1 MQYNSTVVSKKRGY
15 IMWKQDID
23 TNQIVELR
31 LKPNVYFGYGAI
43 NKINDISKE
52 LKNKGIDRILV
63 VSGKNAYK
71 TSGAWE
77 KIEKAFKENGI
88 EYTNFAE
95 VTPNPT
101 VDAVDTAVEQGKKFQ
116 AKAVM
121 GLGGGSPIDAA
132 KATAILLANEGKTAR
147 ELMEFKFTPD
157 KALPIIA
164 INLTHGTG
172 TETNRFSVVTIPETQ
187 YKPAI
192 AYDCIY
198 PSYSIDDPGLMMKL
212 SPEQTIYVSI
222 DAVNHSIEAAT
233 TKVASPYS
241 ISTARE
247 CIELV
252 AKYLP
257 VINKNPNDKEARYYL
272 LYASILG
279 GVSFD
284 NGLLH
289 FTHALEHP
297 LSAVKPKLAHG
308 LGLAMILPAVI
319 KHIYKSKSKTLSSIL
334 HSIIPDLKGDAN
346 EADYAAKKMEEWL
359 KSVGVTKKLSDEGF
373 SQSDVDKLVNLT
385 FETPSLSGLLSIAPI
400 ESSKDVVREIFEES
414 LKSYT

>member
-1 MQYNSTVVSKKRGY
+1 
-15 IMWKQDID
+15 MWKNEVDI
-23 TNQIVELR
+23 NQVVELR
-31 LKPNVYFGYGAI
+31 LKPNVYFGFGAI
-43 NKINDISKE
+43 NKIEDVAKDMKS
-52 LKNKGIDRILV
+52 KGIDKILV
-63 VSGKNAYK
+63 VSGRNAYK
-71 TSGAWE
+71 SSGAWE
-77 KIEKAFKENGI
+77 VIEKALKNNGI
-88 EYTNFAE
+88 AYTNYAE

-101 VDAVDTAVEQGKKFQ
+101 ADAVDAAAKQGKEFG

-121 GLGGGSPIDAA
+121 GIGGGSPIDAA
-132 KATAILLANEGKTAR
+132 KSVAIMLANEGVTAR
-147 ELMEFKFTPD
+147 DIYEFKFIPE
-157 KALPIIA
+157 KAVPIVA

-172 TETNRFSVVTIPETQ
+172 TETNRFAVVTIPETE

-198 PSYSIDDPGLMMKL
+198 PSYSIDDPALMMNL

-241 ISTARE
+241 ISTAKE

-257 VINKNPNDKEARYYL
+257 IINKDPQNKEARYFL

-297 LSAVKPKLAHG
+297 LSGVKPKLSHG
-308 LGLAMILPAVI
+308 LGLAMILPAVV
-319 KHIYKSKSKTLSSIL
+319 KNIYPAKAKTLASLFST
-334 HSIIPDLKGDAN
+334 IIPDLKGTPD
-346 EADYAAKKMEEWL
+346 EAEYAAKKIEEWL
-359 KSVGVTKKLSDEGF
+359 FSVGITKKLTDEGF
-373 SQSDVDKLVNLT
+373 SEADVEKLVNLT
-385 FETPSLSGLLSIAPI
+385 FETPSLSGLISIAPV
-400 ESSKDVVREIFEES
+400 EGTKEVVKAIFTES
-414 LKSYT
+414 LKAYN

>member
-1 MQYNSTVVSKKRGY
+1 
-15 IMWKQDID
+15 MWKSDVDI
-23 TNQIVELR
+23 NRVVELR
-31 LKPNVYFGYGAI
+31 VKPNVYFGFGAI
-43 NKINDISKE
+43 NKIEEIARD
-52 LKNKGIDRILV
+52 LKTKGIDKILV
-63 VSGKNAYK
+63 VSGRNAYK
-71 TSGAWE
+71 SSGAWDV
-77 KIEKAFKENGI
+77 IEKALKANDI
-88 EYTNFAE
+88 AYTNYAE

-101 VDAVDTAVEQGKKFQ
+101 ADAVDAAAKQGKEFG

-121 GLGGGSPIDAA
+121 GIGGGSPIDAA
-132 KATAILLANEGKTAR
+132 KSVAIMLANEGVTAR
-147 ELMEFKFTPD
+147 DIYEFKFIPE
-157 KALPIIA
+157 KAVPIIA

-172 TETNRFSVVTIPETQ
+172 TETNRFAVVTIPETE

-198 PSYSIDDPGLMMKL
+198 PSYSIDDPALMMNL

-233 TKVASPYS
+233 TKVASPLS
-241 ISTARE
+241 ISTAKE

-257 VINKNPNDKEARYYL
+257 RINANPNDKEARYFL

-297 LSAVKPKLAHG
+297 LSGVKPKLSHG
-308 LGLAMILPAVI
+308 LGLAMILPSVI
-319 KHIYKSKSKTLSSIL
+319 KHIYPAKAKTLASLFST
-334 HSIIPDLKGDAN
+334 IIPDLEGIPG
-346 EADYAAKKMEEWL
+346 EAEYAAVKIEEWL
-359 KSVGVTKKLSDEGF
+359 YNVGIKKKLSDEGF
-373 SQSDVDKLVNLT
+373 NEADIDKLVNLT
-385 FETPSLSGLLSIAPI
+385 FETPSLAGLISIAPV
-400 ESSKDVVREIFEES
+400 EGTKEVVKAIFTES
-414 LKSYT
+414 LHPYKK

>member
-1 MQYNSTVVSKKRGY
+1 
-15 IMWKQDID
+15 MWKKDVDI
-23 TNQIVELR
+23 NQVVELR
-31 LKPNVYFGYGAI
+31 LKPNVYFGFGAI
-43 NKINDISKE
+43 NKIEDVAKDMKS
-52 LKNKGIDRILV
+52 KGIDKILV
-63 VSGKNAYK
+63 VSGRNAYK
-71 TSGAWE
+71 SSGAWDV
-77 KIEKAFKENGI
+77 IEKALKNNGI
-88 EYTNFAE
+88 AYTNYAE

-101 VDAVDTAVEQGKKFQ
+101 ADAVDAAAKQGKEFG

-121 GLGGGSPIDAA
+121 GIGGGSPIDAA
-132 KATAILLANEGKTAR
+132 KSVAIMLANDGVTAR
-147 ELMEFKFTPD
+147 DIYEFKFIPE
-157 KALPIIA
+157 KAVPIVA

-172 TETNRFSVVTIPETQ
+172 TETNRFAVVTIPETE

-198 PSYSIDDPGLMMKL
+198 PSYSIDDPALMMHL
-212 SPEQTIYVSI
+212 SSEQTMYVSI

-241 ISTARE
+241 ISTAKE

-257 VINKNPNDKEARYYL
+257 IINKDPQNKEARYFL

-297 LSAVKPKLAHG
+297 LSGVKPKLSHG
-308 LGLAMILPAVI
+308 LGLAMILPAVV
-319 KHIYKSKSKTLSSIL
+319 KYIYPAKAKTLASLFST
-334 HSIIPDLKGDAN
+334 IIPDLKGTPD
-346 EADYAAKKMEEWL
+346 EAEYAAKKIEEWL
-359 KSVGVTKKLSDEGF
+359 FSVGITKKLTDEGF
-373 SQSDVDKLVNLT
+373 SEADVEKLVNLT
-385 FETPSLSGLLSIAPI
+385 FETPSLSGLISIAPV
-400 ESSKDVVREIFEES
+400 EGTKEVVKAIFTES
-414 LKSYT
+414 LKAYN

>member
-1 MQYNSTVVSKKRGY
+1 
-15 IMWKQDID
+15 MWIKDVDI
-23 TNQIVELR
+23 NQVVELR
-31 LKPNVYFGYGAI
+31 VKPNVYFGVGAI
-43 NKINDISKE
+43 NKMEDIAKD
-52 LKNKGIDRILV
+52 LKAKGLDKVIV

-71 TSGAWE
+71 SSGAWE
-77 KIEKAFKENGI
+77 VIEKAFKNNGI
-88 EYTNFAE
+88 EYVNYAE

-101 VDAVDTAVEQGKKFQ
+101 VDAVDAATKIGKDFG

-121 GLGGGSPIDAA
+121 GIGGGSPIDAA
-132 KATAILLANEGKTAR
+132 KSVAILLANRDYNAR
-147 ELMEFKFTPD
+147 DLYEFKFAPTE
-157 KALPIIA
+157 ALPIIA

-172 TETNRFSVVTIPETQ
+172 TETNRFAVVSIPENE

-198 PSYSIDDPGLMMKL
+198 PSYSIDDPALMQNL
-212 SPEQTIYVSI
+212 SPEQTIYVSV

-233 TKVASPYS
+233 TKVASPLS
-241 ISTARE
+241 ISLAKS

-257 VINKNPNDKEARYYL
+257 VINKDPKNMEARYYL

-297 LSAVKPKLAHG
+297 LSGVKPKLAHG
-308 LGLAMILPAVI
+308 LGLAMLLPAVV
-319 KHIYKSKSKTLSSIL
+319 KYIYPAKGATLASIL
-334 HSIIPDLKGDAN
+334 SSIIPDLKGTPD
-346 EADYAAKKMEEWL
+346 EADYAAQKVEEWL
-359 KSVGVTKKLSDEGF
+359 QSVGITQKLTDEGF
-373 SQSDVDKLVNLT
+373 SADDVDKLVNLA
-385 FETPSLSGLLSIAPI
+385 FETPSLSGLLSIAPVDAGK
-400 ESSKDVVREIFEES
+400 ETVKAIFTES
-414 LKSYT
+414 LTAYNK

>member
-1 MQYNSTVVSKKRGY
+1 MSKKGELY
-15 IMWKQDID
+15 MWKNEVDI
-23 TNQIVELR
+23 NQVVELR
-31 LKPNVYFGYGAI
+31 LKPNVYFGFGAI
-43 NKINDISKE
+43 NKIEDVAKDMKS
-52 LKNKGIDRILV
+52 KGIDKILV
-63 VSGKNAYK
+63 VSGRNAYK
-71 TSGAWE
+71 SSGAWE
-77 KIEKAFKENGI
+77 VIEKALKNNGI
-88 EYTNFAE
+88 AYTNYAE

-101 VDAVDTAVEQGKKFQ
+101 ADAVDAAAKQGKEFG

-121 GLGGGSPIDAA
+121 GIGGGSPIDAA
-132 KATAILLANEGKTAR
+132 KSVAIMLANEGVTAR
-147 ELMEFKFTPD
+147 DIYEFKFIPE
-157 KALPIIA
+157 KAVPIVA

-172 TETNRFSVVTIPETQ
+172 TETNRFAVVTIPETE

-198 PSYSIDDPGLMMKL
+198 PSYSIDDPALMMNL

-241 ISTARE
+241 ISTAKE

-257 VINKNPNDKEARYYL
+257 IINKDPQNKEARYFL

-289 FTHALEHP
+289 FTHAVEHP
-297 LSAVKPKLAHG
+297 LSGVKPKLSHG
-308 LGLAMILPAVI
+308 LGLAMILPAVV
-319 KHIYKSKSKTLSSIL
+319 KYIYPAKAKTLASLFST
-334 HSIIPDLKGDAN
+334 IIPDLKGNPD
-346 EADYAAKKMEEWL
+346 EAEYAAKKIEEWL
-359 KSVGVTKKLSDEGF
+359 FSVGITKKLTDEGF
-373 SQSDVDKLVNLT
+373 SEADVEKLVNLT
-385 FETPSLSGLLSIAPI
+385 FETPSLSGLISIAPV
-400 ESSKDVVREIFEES
+400 EGTKEVVKAIFTES
-414 LKSYT
+414 LKAYN

>member
-1 MQYNSTVVSKKRGY
+1 
-15 IMWKQDID
+15 MWKSDVDI
-23 TNQIVELR
+23 NQVVELR
-31 LKPNVYFGYGAI
+31 VKPNVYFGFGAI
-43 NKINDISKE
+43 HKMEDVAKDMKS
-52 LKNKGIDRILV
+52 KGIDKILV
-63 VSGKNAYK
+63 VSGRNAYK
-71 TSGAWE
+71 SSGAWDV
-77 KIEKAFKENGI
+77 IEKALKNNGI
-88 EYTNFAE
+88 AYTNYAE

-101 VDAVDTAVEQGKKFQ
+101 ADAVDAAAKQGKEFG

-121 GLGGGSPIDAA
+121 GIGGGSPIDAA
-132 KATAILLANEGKTAR
+132 KSVAIMLANEGVTAR
-147 ELMEFKFTPD
+147 DIYEFKFIPE
-157 KALPIIA
+157 KAVPIVA

-172 TETNRFSVVTIPETQ
+172 TETNRFAVVTIPETE

-198 PSYSIDDPGLMMKL
+198 PSYSIDDPALMMNL
-212 SPEQTIYVSI
+212 SPEQTMYVSI

-233 TKVASPYS
+233 TKVASPLS
-241 ISTARE
+241 ISTAKE

-257 VINKNPNDKEARYYL
+257 VINKDPQNKEARYFL

-297 LSAVKPKLAHG
+297 LSGIKPKLSHG

-319 KHIYKSKSKTLSSIL
+319 KYIYPAKAKTLASLFST
-334 HSIIPDLKGDAN
+334 IIPELKGTPD
-346 EADYAAKKMEEWL
+346 EAEYAAKKVEEWL
-359 KSVGVTKKLSDEGF
+359 FSVGITKKLTDEGF
-373 SQSDVDKLVNLT
+373 SESDVEKLVKLT
-385 FETPSLSGLLSIAPI
+385 FETPSLGGLISIAPVEGTKEVVKAI
-400 ESSKDVVREIFEES
+400 FTESMHAYNK
-414 LKSYT
+414 

>member
-1 MQYNSTVVSKKRGY
+1 
-15 IMWKQDID
+15 MWKNEVDI
-23 TNQIVELR
+23 NQVVELR
-31 LKPNVYFGYGAI
+31 LKPNVYFGFGAI
-43 NKINDISKE
+43 NKIEDVAKDMKS
-52 LKNKGIDRILV
+52 KGIDKILV
-63 VSGKNAYK
+63 VSGRNAYK
-71 TSGAWE
+71 SSGAWE
-77 KIEKAFKENGI
+77 VIEKALKNNGI
-88 EYTNFAE
+88 AYTNYAE

-101 VDAVDTAVEQGKKFQ
+101 ADAVDAAAKQGKEFG

-121 GLGGGSPIDAA
+121 GIGGGSPIDAA
-132 KATAILLANEGKTAR
+132 KSVAIMLANEGVTAR
-147 ELMEFKFTPD
+147 DIYEFKFIPE
-157 KALPIIA
+157 KAVPIVA

-172 TETNRFSVVTIPETQ
+172 TETNRFAVVTIPETE

-198 PSYSIDDPGLMMKL
+198 PSYSIDDPALMMNL

-241 ISTARE
+241 ISTAKE

-257 VINKNPNDKEARYYL
+257 IINKDPQNKEARYFL

-297 LSAVKPKLAHG
+297 LSGIKPKLSHG

-319 KHIYKSKSKTLSSIL
+319 KYIYPAKAKTLASLFST
-334 HSIIPDLKGDAN
+334 IIPDLKGTPD
-346 EADYAAKKMEEWL
+346 EAEYAAKKIEEWL
-359 KSVGVTKKLSDEGF
+359 FSVGITKKLTDEEF
-373 SQSDVDKLVNLT
+373 SEADVEKLVNLT
-385 FETPSLSGLLSIAPI
+385 FETPSLSGLISIAPV
-400 ESSKDVVREIFEES
+400 EGTKEVVKAIFTES
-414 LKSYT
+414 LKAYN

>member
-1 MQYNSTVVSKKRGY
+1 
-15 IMWKQDID
+15 MWKHDID
-23 TNQIVELR
+23 INQVVELR
-31 LKPNVYFGYGAI
+31 LKPNVYFGFGAI
-43 NKINDISKE
+43 NKIEDIAKD
-52 LKNKGIDRILV
+52 LQTKGINKVLV

-71 TSGAWE
+71 SSGAWE
-77 KIEKAFKENGI
+77 VIEKAFKQNNI
-88 EYTNFAE
+88 EYSNYAE

-101 VDAVDTAVEQGKKFQ
+101 VDAVDAAVKQGREFG

-121 GLGGGSPIDAA
+121 GIGGGSPIDAA
-132 KATAILLANEGKTAR
+132 KAAAILLKNDGKTAR
-147 ELMEFKFTPD
+147 ELMEFKFTPKD
-157 KALPIIA
+157 ALPIIA

-198 PSYSIDDPGLMMKL
+198 PSYSIDDPALMMKL
-212 SPEQTIYVSI
+212 SPEQTIYVSV

-233 TKVASPYS
+233 SKAASPYS
-241 ISTARE
+241 ISTAKE

-257 VINKNPNDKEARYYL
+257 VINKNPNDKEARYFL

-297 LSAVKPKLAHG
+297 LSGIKPKLSHG

-319 KHIYKSKSKTLSSIL
+319 KYIYPTKAQTLSSLL
-334 HSIIPDLKGDAN
+334 HSIIPDLKGTPD
-346 EADYAAKKMEEWL
+346 EADYAAKKVEEWL
-359 KSVGVTKKLSDEGF
+359 YSVGVTKKLSDEGF
-373 SQSDVDKLVNLT
+373 SEADVEKLVKLT
-385 FETPSLSGLLSIAPI
+385 FETPSLAGLISIAPI
-400 ESSKDVVREIFEES
+400 EGTKEVVGAIFKES
-414 LKSYT
+414 LFPYNK

>member
-1 MQYNSTVVSKKRGY
+1 
-15 IMWKQDID
+15 MWKSDVDI
-23 TNQIVELR
+23 NSVCELR
-31 LKPNVYFGYGAI
+31 LKPNVYFGFGAI
-43 NKINDISKE
+43 NKMEDIAQD
-52 LKNKGIDRILV
+52 LKKKGIDKVLV
-63 VSGKNAYK
+63 VSGRNAYK

-77 KIEKAFKENGI
+77 VVEKAFKNNGI
-88 EYTNFAE
+88 EYTNYAE

-101 VDAVDTAVEQGKKFQ
+101 ADAVDAAVKLGKDFNV
-116 AKAVM
+116 KAVM
-121 GLGGGSPIDAA
+121 GIGGGSPIDAA
-132 KATAILLANEGKTAR
+132 KSAAILLANEGKTAR
-147 ELMEFKFTPD
+147 DLYEFKFTPE

-172 TETNRFSVVTIPETQ
+172 TETNRFAVVTIPETQ

-198 PSYSIDDPGLMMKL
+198 PSYSIDDPALMMNL

-222 DAVNHSIEAAT
+222 DAVNHSVEAAT

-241 ISTARE
+241 ISTAKE

-257 VINKNPNDKEARYYL
+257 IINKDPNNKEARYFL

-297 LSAVKPKLAHG
+297 LSGVKPKLSHG
-308 LGLAMILPAVI
+308 LGLAMILPAVVR
-319 KHIYKSKSKTLSSIL
+319 HIYKAKAKTLASLFSTIV
-334 HSIIPDLKGDAN
+334 PDLKGTPD
-346 EADYAAKKMEEWL
+346 EADYAAKKIEEWL
-359 KSVGVTKKLSDEGF
+359 QSVGITKKLTDEGF
-373 SQSDVDKLVNLT
+373 SEADIDSLVDLT
-385 FETPSLSGLLSIAPI
+385 FETPSLSGLLSIAPV
-400 ESSKDVVREIFEES
+400 EGTRETVKAIFTES
-414 LKSYT
+414 LHPYN

>member
-1 MQYNSTVVSKKRGY
+1 MSKKGELY
-15 IMWKQDID
+15 MWKNEVDI
-23 TNQIVELR
+23 NQVVELR
-31 LKPNVYFGYGAI
+31 LKPNVYFGFGAI
-43 NKINDISKE
+43 NKIEDVAKDMKS
-52 LKNKGIDRILV
+52 KGIDKILV
-63 VSGKNAYK
+63 VSGRNAYK
-71 TSGAWE
+71 SSGAWE
-77 KIEKAFKENGI
+77 VIEKALKNNGI
-88 EYTNFAE
+88 AYTNYAE

-101 VDAVDTAVEQGKKFQ
+101 ADAVDAAAKQGKEFG

-121 GLGGGSPIDAA
+121 GIGGGSPIDAA
-132 KATAILLANEGKTAR
+132 KSVAIMLANEGVTAR
-147 ELMEFKFTPD
+147 DIYEFKFIPE
-157 KALPIIA
+157 KAVPIVA

-172 TETNRFSVVTIPETQ
+172 TETNRFAVVTIPETE

-198 PSYSIDDPGLMMKL
+198 PSYSIDDPALMMNL

-241 ISTARE
+241 ISTAKE

-257 VINKNPNDKEARYYL
+257 IINKDPQNKEARYFL

-297 LSAVKPKLAHG
+297 LSGVKPKLSHG
-308 LGLAMILPAVI
+308 LGLAMILPAVV
-319 KHIYKSKSKTLSSIL
+319 KYIYPAKAKTLASLFST
-334 HSIIPDLKGDAN
+334 IIPDLKGTPD
-346 EADYAAKKMEEWL
+346 EAEYAAKKIEEWL
-359 KSVGVTKKLSDEGF
+359 FSVGITKKLIDEGF
-373 SQSDVDKLVNLT
+373 SEADVEKLVNLT
-385 FETPSLSGLLSIAPI
+385 FETPSLSGLISIAPV
-400 ESSKDVVREIFEES
+400 EGTKEVVKAIFTES
-414 LKSYT
+414 LKAYN

>member
-1 MQYNSTVVSKKRGY
+1 
-15 IMWKQDID
+15 MWKSDVDI
-23 TNQIVELR
+23 NQVVELR
-31 LKPNVYFGYGAI
+31 VKPNVYFGFGAI
-43 NKINDISKE
+43 NKMEDIAKDMKS
-52 LKNKGIDRILV
+52 KGIDKILV
-63 VSGKNAYK
+63 VSGRNAYK
-71 TSGAWE
+71 SSGAWDV
-77 KIEKAFKENGI
+77 IEKALKNNGI
-88 EYTNFAE
+88 EYTNYAE

-101 VDAVDTAVEQGKKFQ
+101 ADAVDAAAKQGKEFG

-121 GLGGGSPIDAA
+121 GIGGGSPIDAA
-132 KATAILLANEGKTAR
+132 KSVAIILANEGVTAR
-147 ELMEFKFTPD
+147 DIYEFKFIPE
-157 KALPIIA
+157 KAVPIVA
-164 INLTHGTG
+164 VNLTHGTG
-172 TETNRFSVVTIPETQ
+172 TETNRFAVVTIPETQ

-198 PSYSIDDPGLMMKL
+198 PSYSIDDPALMMNL

-233 TKVASPYS
+233 SKVASPLS
-241 ISTARE
+241 ISTAKE

-257 VINKNPNDKEARYYL
+257 VINKDPNNKEARYFL

-297 LSAVKPKLAHG
+297 LSGVKPKLSHG

-319 KHIYKSKSKTLSSIL
+319 KYIYAAKAKTLATL
-334 HSIIPDLKGDAN
+334 FHSVVPELKGTPD
-346 EADYAAKKMEEWL
+346 EAEYAAKKIEEWL
-359 KSVGVTKKLSDEGF
+359 FSVGITKKLKDEGF
-373 SQSDVDKLVNLT
+373 SEADIDKLVDLT
-385 FETPSLSGLLSIAPI
+385 FETPSLSGLISIAPVDGTK
-400 ESSKDVVREIFEES
+400 EVVKAIFKES
-414 LKSYT
+414 LHSYN

>member
-1 MQYNSTVVSKKRGY
+1 
-15 IMWKQDID
+15 MWKSDVDI
-23 TNQIVELR
+23 NRVVELR
-31 LKPNVYFGYGAI
+31 VKPNVYFGFGAI
-43 NKINDISKE
+43 NKIEEIAKD
-52 LKNKGIDRILV
+52 LKTKGIDKILV
-63 VSGKNAYK
+63 VSGRNAYK
-71 TSGAWE
+71 SSGAWDV
-77 KIEKAFKENGI
+77 IEKALKANDI
-88 EYTNFAE
+88 AYTNYAE

-101 VDAVDTAVEQGKKFQ
+101 ADAVDAAAKQGKEFG

-121 GLGGGSPIDAA
+121 GIGGGSPIDAA
-132 KATAILLANEGKTAR
+132 KSVAIMLANEGVTAR
-147 ELMEFKFTPD
+147 DIYEFKFIPE
-157 KALPIIA
+157 KAVPIIA

-172 TETNRFSVVTIPETQ
+172 TETNRFAVVTIPETE

-198 PSYSIDDPGLMMKL
+198 PSYSIDDPALMMNL

-233 TKVASPYS
+233 TKVASPLS
-241 ISTARE
+241 ISTAKE

-257 VINKNPNDKEARYYL
+257 RINANPNDKEARYFL

-297 LSAVKPKLAHG
+297 LSGVKPKLSHG
-308 LGLAMILPAVI
+308 LGLAMILPSVI
-319 KHIYKSKSKTLSSIL
+319 KHIYPAKAKTLASLFST
-334 HSIIPDLKGDAN
+334 IIPDLEGIPG
-346 EADYAAKKMEEWL
+346 EAEYAAVKIEEWL
-359 KSVGVTKKLSDEGF
+359 YSVGIKKKLSDEGF
-373 SQSDVDKLVNLT
+373 NEADIDKLVNLT
-385 FETPSLSGLLSIAPI
+385 FETPSLAGLISIAPV
-400 ESSKDVVREIFEES
+400 EGTKEVVKAIFTES
-414 LKSYT
+414 LHPYKK

>member
-1 MQYNSTVVSKKRGY
+1 
-15 IMWKQDID
+15 MWKSDVNID
-23 TNQIVELR
+23 QVVELR
-31 LKPNVYFGYGAI
+31 LKPNVYFGFGAI
-43 NKINDISKE
+43 HKMEDVAKDMKS
-52 LKNKGIDRILV
+52 KGIDKILV
-63 VSGKNAYK
+63 VSGRNAYK
-71 TSGAWE
+71 SSGAWE
-77 KIEKAFKENGI
+77 VIEKALKNNGI
-88 EYTNFAE
+88 AYTNYAE

-101 VDAVDTAVEQGKKFQ
+101 ADAVDAAAKQGKEFG

-121 GLGGGSPIDAA
+121 GIGGGSPIDAA
-132 KATAILLANEGKTAR
+132 KSVAIMLANEGVSAR
-147 ELMEFKFTPD
+147 DIYEFKFIPE
-157 KALPIIA
+157 KAVPIVA

-172 TETNRFSVVTIPETQ
+172 TETNRFAVVTIPETE

-198 PSYSIDDPGLMMKL
+198 PSYSIDDPALMMNL
-212 SPEQTIYVSI
+212 SPEQTMYVSI

-241 ISTARE
+241 ISTAKE

-257 VINKNPNDKEARYYL
+257 IINKDPQNKEARYFL

-284 NGLLH
+284 NGMLH

-297 LSAVKPKLAHG
+297 LSGIKPKLSHG

-319 KHIYKSKSKTLSSIL
+319 KYIYPAKAKTLASLFST
-334 HSIIPDLKGDAN
+334 IIPELKGTPD
-346 EADYAAKKMEEWL
+346 EAEYAAKKVEEWL
-359 KSVGVTKKLSDEGF
+359 FSVGITKKLTDEGF
-373 SQSDVDKLVNLT
+373 SEADVEKLVNLT
-385 FETPSLSGLLSIAPI
+385 FETPSLGGLISIAPVDGTKEVVKAI
-400 ESSKDVVREIFEES
+400 FTESMH
-414 LKSYT
+414 SYNK

>member
-1 MQYNSTVVSKKRGY
+1 
-15 IMWKQDID
+15 MWKHDVD
-23 TNQIVELR
+23 VNQVSELR

-43 NKINDISKE
+43 NKMEEIAKDMKT
-52 LKNKGIDRILV
+52 KGIDKILV
-63 VSGKNAYK
+63 VSGRNAYK
-71 TSGAWE
+71 SSGAWDV
-77 KIEKAFKENGI
+77 IEKALKNNGI
-88 EYTNFAE
+88 EYSNYAE

-101 VDAVDTAVEQGKKFQ
+101 VDAVDAATKQGREFD

-121 GLGGGSPIDAA
+121 GIGGGSPIDAA
-132 KATAILLANEGKTAR
+132 KATAILLANNGKTAR
-147 ELMEFKFTPD
+147 DLMEFKFTPD
-157 KALPIIA
+157 KALPIVA
-164 INLTHGTG
+164 VNLTHGTG
-172 TETNRFSVVTIPETQ
+172 TETNRFSVVTIPETE

-198 PSYSIDDPGLMMKL
+198 PSYSIDDPGLMMNL

-241 ISTARE
+241 ISTAKE

-257 VINKNPNDKEARYYL
+257 VINKNPKDKEARYFL

-297 LSAVKPKLAHG
+297 LSGVKPKLSHG

-319 KHIYKSKSKTLSSIL
+319 KYIYPQKAQTLASLL
-334 HSIIPDLKGDAN
+334 HSVIPDLKGTPD
-346 EADYAAKKMEEWL
+346 EADYAARKVEEWL
-359 KSVGVTKKLSDEGF
+359 QSVGITKKLSDDGF
-373 SQSDVDKLVNLT
+373 KEADVEKLVKLT
-385 FETPSLSGLLSIAPI
+385 FETPSLAGLISIAPV
-400 ESSKDVVREIFEES
+400 EGTKEVVGAIFRES
-414 LKSYT
+414 LHPYNK

>member
-1 MQYNSTVVSKKRGY
+1 
-15 IMWKQDID
+15 MWKSDVDI
-23 TNQIVELR
+23 NQVVELR
-31 LKPNVYFGYGAI
+31 LKPNVYFGFGAI
-43 NKINDISKE
+43 HKMEDVAKDMKS
-52 LKNKGIDRILV
+52 KGIDKILV
-63 VSGKNAYK
+63 VSGRNAYK
-71 TSGAWE
+71 SSGAWDV
-77 KIEKAFKENGI
+77 IEKALKNNGI
-88 EYTNFAE
+88 AYTNYAE

-101 VDAVDTAVEQGKKFQ
+101 ADAVDAAAKQGKEFG

-121 GLGGGSPIDAA
+121 GIGGGSPIDAA
-132 KATAILLANEGKTAR
+132 KSVAIMLANDGVTAR
-147 ELMEFKFTPD
+147 DIYEFKFIPE
-157 KALPIIA
+157 KAVPIVA

-172 TETNRFSVVTIPETQ
+172 TETNRFAVVTIPETE

-198 PSYSIDDPGLMMKL
+198 PSYSIDDPALMMNL
-212 SPEQTIYVSI
+212 SPEQTMYVSI

-241 ISTARE
+241 ISTAKE

-257 VINKNPNDKEARYYL
+257 IINKDPQNKEARYFL

-297 LSAVKPKLAHG
+297 LSGIKPKLSHG

-319 KHIYKSKSKTLSSIL
+319 KYIYPAKAKTLASLFST
-334 HSIIPDLKGDAN
+334 IIPELKGTPD
-346 EADYAAKKMEEWL
+346 EAEYAAKKVEEWL
-359 KSVGVTKKLSDEGF
+359 FSVGITKKLADEGF
-373 SQSDVDKLVNLT
+373 SGADVEKLVNLT
-385 FETPSLSGLLSIAPI
+385 FETPSLGGLISIAPVDGTKEVVKAI
-400 ESSKDVVREIFEES
+400 FTESIY
-414 LKSYT
+414 SYNK

>member
-1 MQYNSTVVSKKRGY
+1 
-15 IMWKQDID
+15 MWKKDVDI
-23 TNQIVELR
+23 NQVVELR
-31 LKPNVYFGYGAI
+31 LKPNVYFGFGAI
-43 NKINDISKE
+43 NKIEDVAKDMKS
-52 LKNKGIDRILV
+52 KGIDKILV
-63 VSGKNAYK
+63 VSGRNAYK
-71 TSGAWE
+71 SSGAWDV
-77 KIEKAFKENGI
+77 IEKALKNNGI
-88 EYTNFAE
+88 AYTNYAE

-101 VDAVDTAVEQGKKFQ
+101 ADAVDAAAKQGKEFG

-121 GLGGGSPIDAA
+121 GIGGGSPIDAA
-132 KATAILLANEGKTAR
+132 KSVAIMLANDGVTAR
-147 ELMEFKFTPD
+147 DIYEFKFIPE
-157 KALPIIA
+157 KAVPIVA

-172 TETNRFSVVTIPETQ
+172 TETNRFAVVTIPDTE

-198 PSYSIDDPGLMMKL
+198 PSYSIDDPALMMNL

-241 ISTARE
+241 ISTAKE

-257 VINKNPNDKEARYYL
+257 IINKDPQNKEARYFL

-289 FTHALEHP
+289 FTHALEHT
-297 LSAVKPKLAHG
+297 LSGVKPKLSHG
-308 LGLAMILPAVI
+308 LGLAMILPAVV
-319 KHIYKSKSKTLSSIL
+319 KYIYPAKAKTLASLFST
-334 HSIIPDLKGDAN
+334 IIPDLKGTPD
-346 EADYAAKKMEEWL
+346 EAEYAAKKIEEWL
-359 KSVGVTKKLSDEGF
+359 FSVGITKKLTDEGF
-373 SQSDVDKLVNLT
+373 SEADVEKLVNLT
-385 FETPSLSGLLSIAPI
+385 FETPSLSGLISIAP
-400 ESSKDVVREIFEES
+400 V
-414 LKSYT
+414 

>member
-1 MQYNSTVVSKKRGY
+1 
-15 IMWKQDID
+15 MWKKDVDI
-23 TNQIVELR
+23 NQVVELR
-31 LKPNVYFGYGAI
+31 LKPNVYFGFGAI
-43 NKINDISKE
+43 NKIEDVAKDMKS
-52 LKNKGIDRILV
+52 KGIDKILV
-63 VSGKNAYK
+63 VSGRNAYK
-71 TSGAWE
+71 SSGAWE
-77 KIEKAFKENGI
+77 VIEKALKNNGI
-88 EYTNFAE
+88 AYTNYAE

-101 VDAVDTAVEQGKKFQ
+101 ADAVDAAAKQGKEFG

-121 GLGGGSPIDAA
+121 GIGGGSPIDAA
-132 KATAILLANEGKTAR
+132 KSVAIMLANEGVTAR
-147 ELMEFKFTPD
+147 DIYEFKFIPE
-157 KALPIIA
+157 KAVPIVA

-172 TETNRFSVVTIPETQ
+172 TETNRFAVVTIPETE

-198 PSYSIDDPGLMMKL
+198 PSYSIDDPALMMNL

-241 ISTARE
+241 ISTAKE

-257 VINKNPNDKEARYYL
+257 IINKDPQNKEARYFL

-297 LSAVKPKLAHG
+297 LSGVKPKLSHG
-308 LGLAMILPAVI
+308 LGLAMILPAVV
-319 KHIYKSKSKTLSSIL
+319 KYIYPAKAKTLASLFST
-334 HSIIPDLKGDAN
+334 IIPDLKGTPD
-346 EADYAAKKMEEWL
+346 EAEYAAKKIEEWL
-359 KSVGVTKKLSDEGF
+359 FSVGITKKLTDEGF
-373 SQSDVDKLVNLT
+373 SEADVEKLVNLT
-385 FETPSLSGLLSIAPI
+385 FETPSLSGLISIAPV
-400 ESSKDVVREIFEES
+400 EGTKEVVKAIFTES
-414 LKSYT
+414 LKAYN

>member
-1 MQYNSTVVSKKRGY
+1 
-15 IMWKQDID
+15 MWKSDVDI
-23 TNQIVELR
+23 NRVVELR
-31 LKPNVYFGYGAI
+31 VKPNVYFGFGAI
-43 NKINDISKE
+43 NKIEEIARD
-52 LKNKGIDRILV
+52 LKTKGIDKILV
-63 VSGKNAYK
+63 VSGRNAYK
-71 TSGAWE
+71 SSGAWDV
-77 KIEKAFKENGI
+77 IEKALKANDI
-88 EYTNFAE
+88 AYTNYAE

-101 VDAVDTAVEQGKKFQ
+101 ADAVDAAAKQGKEFG

-121 GLGGGSPIDAA
+121 GIGGGSPIDAA
-132 KATAILLANEGKTAR
+132 KSVAIMLANEGVTAR
-147 ELMEFKFTPD
+147 DIYEFKFIPE
-157 KALPIIA
+157 KAVPIIA

-172 TETNRFSVVTIPETQ
+172 TETNRFAVVTIPETE

-198 PSYSIDDPGLMMKL
+198 PSYSIDDPALMMNL

-233 TKVASPYS
+233 TKVASPLS
-241 ISTARE
+241 ISTAKE

-257 VINKNPNDKEARYYL
+257 RINSNPNDKEARYFL

-297 LSAVKPKLAHG
+297 LSGVKPKLSHG
-308 LGLAMILPAVI
+308 LGLAMILPSVI
-319 KHIYKSKSKTLSSIL
+319 KHIYPAKAKTLASLFST
-334 HSIIPDLKGDAN
+334 IIPDLEGIPG
-346 EADYAAKKMEEWL
+346 EAEYAAVKIEEWL
-359 KSVGVTKKLSDEGF
+359 YSVGIKKKLSDEGF
-373 SQSDVDKLVNLT
+373 SEADIDKLVNLT
-385 FETPSLSGLLSIAPI
+385 FETPSLAGLISIAPV
-400 ESSKDVVREIFEES
+400 EGTKEVVKAIFTES
-414 LKSYT
+414 LHPYKK

>member
-1 MQYNSTVVSKKRGY
+1 
-15 IMWKQDID
+15 MWKSDVDI
-23 TNQIVELR
+23 NQIVELR
-31 LKPNVYFGYGAI
+31 LKPNVYFGFGAI
-43 NKINDISKE
+43 HKMEDVAKDMKS
-52 LKNKGIDRILV
+52 KGIDKILV
-63 VSGKNAYK
+63 VSGRNAYK
-71 TSGAWE
+71 SSGAWDV
-77 KIEKAFKENGI
+77 IEKALKNNGI
-88 EYTNFAE
+88 AYTNYAE

-101 VDAVDTAVEQGKKFQ
+101 ADAVDAAAKQGREFG

-121 GLGGGSPIDAA
+121 GIGGGSPIDAA
-132 KATAILLANEGKTAR
+132 KSVAIMLANDGVTAR
-147 ELMEFKFTPD
+147 DIYEFKFVPE
-157 KALPIIA
+157 KAVPIVA

-172 TETNRFSVVTIPETQ
+172 TETNRFAVVTIPETE

-198 PSYSIDDPGLMMKL
+198 PSYSIDDPALMMNL
-212 SPEQTIYVSI
+212 SPEQTMYVSI

-241 ISTARE
+241 ISTAKE

-257 VINKNPNDKEARYYL
+257 IINKDPQNKEARYFL

-297 LSAVKPKLAHG
+297 LSGIKPKLSHG

-319 KHIYKSKSKTLSSIL
+319 KYIYPAKAKTLASLFSTIV
-334 HSIIPDLKGDAN
+334 PELKGTPD
-346 EADYAAKKMEEWL
+346 EAEYAAKKVEEWL
-359 KSVGVTKKLSDEGF
+359 FSVGITKKLTDEGF
-373 SQSDVDKLVNLT
+373 SEADIEKLVNLT
-385 FETPSLSGLLSIAPI
+385 FETPSLGGLISIAPI
-400 ESSKDVVREIFEES
+400 DGTKEVVKAIFTESIH
-414 LKSYT
+414 SYNK

>member
-1 MQYNSTVVSKKRGY
+1 
-15 IMWKQDID
+15 MWKHDVDI
-23 TNQIVELR
+23 NQIVELR

-43 NKINDISKE
+43 NKIEDIAKDMKS
-52 LKNKGIDRILV
+52 KGIDKILV
-63 VSGKNAYK
+63 VSGRNAYK
-71 TSGAWE
+71 SSGAWE
-77 KIEKAFKENGI
+77 VIEKALKNNGI
-88 EYTNFAE
+88 EYTNYAE

-101 VDAVDTAVEQGKKFQ
+101 VDAVDAAVKQGKDFGV
-116 AKAVM
+116 KAVM
-121 GLGGGSPIDAA
+121 GIGGGSPIDAA
-132 KATAILLANEGKTAR
+132 KAAAILLANNGKTAR
-147 ELMEFKFTPD
+147 DLMEFKFTPNN
-157 KALPIIA
+157 ALPIVA

-198 PSYSIDDPGLMMKL
+198 PSYSIDDPGLMMNL
-212 SPEQTIYVSI
+212 SPEQTIYVSV

-233 TKVASPYS
+233 SKAASPYS
-241 ISTARE
+241 ISTAKE

-257 VINKNPNDKEARYYL
+257 VINKNPKDKEARYFL

-297 LSAVKPKLAHG
+297 LSGVKPKLSHG

-319 KHIYKSKSKTLSSIL
+319 KYIYPKKAQTLSSLL
-334 HSIIPDLKGDAN
+334 HSIIPDLKGTPD
-346 EADYAAKKMEEWL
+346 EADYAAKKVEEWL
-359 KSVGVTKKLSDEGF
+359 YSVGVTKKLSDEGF
-373 SQSDVDKLVNLT
+373 TESDVEKLVKLT
-385 FETPSLSGLLSIAPI
+385 FETPSLAGLISIAPI
-400 ESSKDVVREIFEES
+400 EGTKDVVGAIFKES
-414 LKSYT
+414 LFPYSKK

>member
-1 MQYNSTVVSKKRGY
+1 
-15 IMWKQDID
+15 MWKSDVDI
-23 TNQIVELR
+23 NQVVELR
-31 LKPNVYFGYGAI
+31 LKPNVYFGFGAI
-43 NKINDISKE
+43 NKIEDVAKDMKS
-52 LKNKGIDRILV
+52 KGIDKILV
-63 VSGKNAYK
+63 VSGRNAYK
-71 TSGAWE
+71 SSGAWDV
-77 KIEKAFKENGI
+77 IEKALKNNGI
-88 EYTNFAE
+88 AYTNYAE

-101 VDAVDTAVEQGKKFQ
+101 ADAVDAAAKQGKEFG

-121 GLGGGSPIDAA
+121 GIGGGSPIDAA
-132 KATAILLANEGKTAR
+132 KSVAIMLANDGVTAR
-147 ELMEFKFTPD
+147 DIYEFKFIPE
-157 KALPIIA
+157 KAVPIVA

-172 TETNRFSVVTIPETQ
+172 TETNRFAVVTIPETE

-198 PSYSIDDPGLMMKL
+198 PSYSIDDPALMMHL
-212 SPEQTIYVSI
+212 SPEQTMYVSI

-241 ISTARE
+241 ISTAKE

-257 VINKNPNDKEARYYL
+257 IINKDPQNKEARYFL

-297 LSAVKPKLAHG
+297 LSGVKPKLSHG
-308 LGLAMILPAVI
+308 LGLAMILPAVV
-319 KHIYKSKSKTLSSIL
+319 KYIYPAKAKTLASLFST
-334 HSIIPDLKGDAN
+334 IIPDLKGTPD
-346 EADYAAKKMEEWL
+346 EAEYAAKKIEEWL
-359 KSVGVTKKLSDEGF
+359 FSVGITKKLTDEGF
-373 SQSDVDKLVNLT
+373 SEADVEKLVNLT
-385 FETPSLSGLLSIAPI
+385 FETPSLSGLISIAPV
-400 ESSKDVVREIFEES
+400 EGTKEVVKAIFTES
-414 LKSYT
+414 LKAYN

>member
-1 MQYNSTVVSKKRGY
+1 
-15 IMWKQDID
+15 MWKNEVDI
-23 TNQIVELR
+23 NQVVELR
-31 LKPNVYFGYGAI
+31 LKPNVYFGFGAI
-43 NKINDISKE
+43 NKIEDIAKDMKS
-52 LKNKGIDRILV
+52 KGIDKILV
-63 VSGKNAYK
+63 VSGRNAYK
-71 TSGAWE
+71 SSGAWE
-77 KIEKAFKENGI
+77 VIEKALKNNGI
-88 EYTNFAE
+88 AYTNYAE

-101 VDAVDTAVEQGKKFQ
+101 ADAVDAAAKQGKEFG

-121 GLGGGSPIDAA
+121 GIGGGSPIDAA
-132 KATAILLANEGKTAR
+132 KSVAIMLANEGVTAR
-147 ELMEFKFTPD
+147 DIYEFKFIPE
-157 KALPIIA
+157 KAVPIVA

-172 TETNRFSVVTIPETQ
+172 TETNRFAVVTIPETE

-198 PSYSIDDPGLMMKL
+198 PSYSIDDPALMMNL

-241 ISTARE
+241 ISTAKE

-257 VINKNPNDKEARYYL
+257 IINKDPQNKEARYFL

-297 LSAVKPKLAHG
+297 LSGVKPKLSHG
-308 LGLAMILPAVI
+308 LGLAMILPAVV
-319 KHIYKSKSKTLSSIL
+319 KYIYPAKAKTLASLFST
-334 HSIIPDLKGDAN
+334 IIPDLKGTPD
-346 EADYAAKKMEEWL
+346 EAEYAAKKIEEWL
-359 KSVGVTKKLSDEGF
+359 FSVGITKKLTDEGF
-373 SQSDVDKLVNLT
+373 SEADVEKLVNLT
-385 FETPSLSGLLSIAPI
+385 FETPSLSGLISIAPV
-400 ESSKDVVREIFEES
+400 EGTKEVVKAIFTES
-414 LKSYT
+414 LKAYN

>member
-1 MQYNSTVVSKKRGY
+1 
-15 IMWKQDID
+15 MWIKDVDI
-23 TNQIVELR
+23 NQVVELR
-31 LKPNVYFGYGAI
+31 VKPNVYFGVGAI
-43 NKINDISKE
+43 NKMEDIAKD
-52 LKNKGIDRILV
+52 LKAKGLDKVIV

-71 TSGAWE
+71 SSGAWE
-77 KIEKAFKENGI
+77 VIEKAFKNNEI
-88 EYTNFAE
+88 EYINYAE

-101 VDAVDTAVEQGKKFQ
+101 VDAVDAATQIGKDFG

-121 GLGGGSPIDAA
+121 GIGGGSPIDAA
-132 KATAILLANEGKTAR
+132 KSVAILLANRDYNAR
-147 ELMEFKFTPD
+147 DLYEFKFAPTE
-157 KALPIIA
+157 ALPIIA

-172 TETNRFSVVTIPETQ
+172 TETNRFAVVSIPENE

-198 PSYSIDDPGLMMKL
+198 PSYSIDDPALMQNL
-212 SPEQTIYVSI
+212 SPEQTIYVSV

-233 TKVASPYS
+233 TKVASPLS
-241 ISTARE
+241 ISLAKS

-257 VINKNPNDKEARYYL
+257 VINKDPKNMEARYYL

-297 LSAVKPKLAHG
+297 LSGVKPKLAHG
-308 LGLAMILPAVI
+308 LGLAMLLPAVV
-319 KHIYKSKSKTLSSIL
+319 KYIYPAKGATLASILSSIV
-334 HSIIPDLKGDAN
+334 PDLKGTPD
-346 EADYAAKKMEEWL
+346 EADYAAQKVEEWL
-359 KSVGVTKKLSDEGF
+359 QSVGITQKLTDEGF
-373 SQSDVDKLVNLT
+373 SADDVDKLVNLA
-385 FETPSLSGLLSIAPI
+385 FETPSLSGLLSIAPVDAGK
-400 ESSKDVVREIFEES
+400 ETVKAIFTES
-414 LKSYT
+414 LTAYNK

>member
-1 MQYNSTVVSKKRGY
+1 
-15 IMWKQDID
+15 MWKNEIDI
-23 TNQIVELR
+23 NQVVELR
-31 LKPNVYFGYGAI
+31 LKPNVYFGFGAI
-43 NKINDISKE
+43 NKIEDVAKDMKS
-52 LKNKGIDRILV
+52 KGIDKILV
-63 VSGKNAYK
+63 VSGRNAYK
-71 TSGAWE
+71 SSGAWE
-77 KIEKAFKENGI
+77 VIEKALKNNGI
-88 EYTNFAE
+88 AYTNYAE

-101 VDAVDTAVEQGKKFQ
+101 ADAVDAAAKQGKEFG

-121 GLGGGSPIDAA
+121 GIGGGSPIDAA
-132 KATAILLANEGKTAR
+132 KSVAIMLANEGVTAR
-147 ELMEFKFTPD
+147 DIYEFKFIPE
-157 KALPIIA
+157 KAVPIVA
-164 INLTHGTG
+164 INLTHVTG
-172 TETNRFSVVTIPETQ
+172 TETNRFAVVTIPETE

-198 PSYSIDDPGLMMKL
+198 PSYSIDDPALMMNL

-241 ISTARE
+241 ISTAKE

-257 VINKNPNDKEARYYL
+257 IINKDPQNKEARYFL

-297 LSAVKPKLAHG
+297 LSGIKPKLSHG
-308 LGLAMILPAVI
+308 LGLAMILPAVV
-319 KHIYKSKSKTLSSIL
+319 KYIYPAKAKTLASLFST
-334 HSIIPDLKGDAN
+334 IIPDLKGTPD
-346 EADYAAKKMEEWL
+346 EAEYAAKKIEEWL
-359 KSVGVTKKLSDEGF
+359 FSVGITKKLTDEGF
-373 SQSDVDKLVNLT
+373 SEADVEKLVNLT
-385 FETPSLSGLLSIAPI
+385 FETPSLSGLISIAPV
-400 ESSKDVVREIFEES
+400 EGTKEVVKAIFTES
-414 LKSYT
+414 LKAYN

>member
-1 MQYNSTVVSKKRGY
+1 
-15 IMWKQDID
+15 MWKNEVDI
-23 TNQIVELR
+23 NQVVELR
-31 LKPNVYFGYGAI
+31 LKPNVYFGFGAI
-43 NKINDISKE
+43 NKIEDVAKDMKS
-52 LKNKGIDRILV
+52 KGIDKILV
-63 VSGKNAYK
+63 VSGRNAYK
-71 TSGAWE
+71 SSGAWE
-77 KIEKAFKENGI
+77 VIEKALKNNGI
-88 EYTNFAE
+88 AYTNYAE

-101 VDAVDTAVEQGKKFQ
+101 ADAVDAAAKQGKEFG

-121 GLGGGSPIDAA
+121 GIGGGSPIDAA
-132 KATAILLANEGKTAR
+132 KSVAIMLANDGVTAR
-147 ELMEFKFTPD
+147 DIYEFKFIPE
-157 KALPIIA
+157 KAVPIVA

-172 TETNRFSVVTIPETQ
+172 TETNRFAVVTIPETE

-198 PSYSIDDPGLMMKL
+198 PSYSIDDPALMMNL

-241 ISTARE
+241 ISTAKE

-257 VINKNPNDKEARYYL
+257 IINKDPQNKEARYFL

-297 LSAVKPKLAHG
+297 LSGIKPKLSHG

-319 KHIYKSKSKTLSSIL
+319 KYIYPAKAKTLASLFST
-334 HSIIPDLKGDAN
+334 IIPDLKGTPD
-346 EADYAAKKMEEWL
+346 EAEYAAKKIEEWL
-359 KSVGVTKKLSDEGF
+359 FSVGITKKLTDEGF
-373 SQSDVDKLVNLT
+373 SEADVEKLVNLT
-385 FETPSLSGLLSIAPI
+385 FETPSLSGLISIAPV
-400 ESSKDVVREIFEES
+400 EGTKEVVKAIFTES
-414 LKSYT
+414 LKAYN